1 MHDLPAKTNATAA
14 RSPTDSSS
22 RLQLY
27 SLPSSCQ
34 FLHSS
39 CSTMGTG
46 GSAPASAA
54 GLFLALNLLLF
65 FTLAGSCG
73 TCPPKTSPKPSLGGK
88 CPIDALKMA
97 ACSSVLNGLITFGIG
112 AFPQQPCDCCTLIDG
127 LLDLEA
133 AVCLCTAFRANI
145 FGVNLNVPINFTL
158 LLNYCGKKVPYEF
171 QCP

>member
-1 MHDLPAKTNATAA
+1 
-14 RSPTDSSS
+14 
-22 RLQLY
+22 
-27 SLPSSCQ
+27 
-34 FLHSS
+34 
-39 CSTMGTG
+39 MGTG
-46 GSAPASAA
+46 GSASGSASAA

-97 ACSSVLNGLITFGIG
+97 ACASVLNGLITFGIG
-112 AFPQQPCDCCTLIDG
+112 AFPQQPCDCCTLIVG

-145 FGVNLNVPINFTL
+145 LGVNLNVPINLTL